1 MTDLIDVPL
10 DIVLAELEL
19 AEVGQRGDVP
29 RLVERGRG
37 RGGIGEGEGSGDH
50 DEDGCHILGKITRR
64 HTHYFT
70 PHRSHHSIHISLTA
84 QGNGKLNTTAKSAS
98 SLQI

>member
-1 MTDLIDVPL
+1 MDGHPLSKTDLVDVPL

-64 HTHYFT
+64 HSQVT
-70 PHRSHHSIHISLTA
+70 I
-84 QGNGKLNTTAKSAS
+84 
-98 SLQI
+98 

>member
-64 HTHYFT
+64 HSQASHYLT
-70 PHRSHHSIHISLTA
+70 PHTDHTITW
-84 QGNGKLNTTAKSAS
+84 KWKT
-98 SLQI
+98 

>member
-1 MTDLIDVPL
+1 MALISSTMTDLVDVPL

-37 RGGIGEGEGSGDH
+37 RGGIGEDGGSGEQ
-50 DEDGCHILGKITRR
+50 DEDGCHILEKITRTQSQF
-64 HTHYFT
+64 HTT
-70 PHRSHHSIHISLTA
+70 PITPSPSFQLNFISR
-84 QGNGKLNTTAKSAS
+84 
-98 SLQI
+98 